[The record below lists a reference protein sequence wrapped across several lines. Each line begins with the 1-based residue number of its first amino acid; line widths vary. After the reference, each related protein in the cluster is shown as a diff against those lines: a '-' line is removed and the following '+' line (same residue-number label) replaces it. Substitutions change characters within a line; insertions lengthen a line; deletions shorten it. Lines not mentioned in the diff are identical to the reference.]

1 MDIKKKIGKAL
12 QKQRKE
18 KGYTQESLSEI
29 LGISTNYLS
38 AVERGVNQLS
48 YEILVHAM
56 NVLECSADDIF
67 GEVIDHGMT
76 IKACAL
82 DERLNALIPSEKARI
97 LTVLETLIETA
108 QKK

>member
-1 MDIKKKIGKAL
+1 MSVLKAVGKGL
-12 QKQRKE
+12 QKQRK
-18 KGYTQESLSEI
+18 KRKMTQEQLSER
-29 LGISTNYLS
+29 LGISPHYLS

-48 YEILVHAM
+48 YEILVHAI

-76 IKACAL
+76 VKACAL
-82 DERLNALIPSEKARI
+82 DERLNALVPAEKARI
-97 LTVLETLIETA
+97 LAVLETLIDTA

>member
-1 MDIKKKIGKAL
+1 MDIKKKIGNAL

-38 AVERGVNQLS
+38 AVERGVNQMS
-48 YEILVHAM
+48 YKILVHAM

-76 IKACAL
+76 VKACAL
-82 DERLNALIPSEKARI
+82 DERLNALVPAERAKI
-97 LTVLETLIETA
+97 LAVLETLIQTA
-108 QKK
+108 EKK

>member
-1 MDIKKKIGKAL
+1 MEIKKKIGKAL
-12 QKQRKE
+12 QEQRKK
-18 KGYTQESLSEI
+18 KGYTQEKFSEI

-48 YEILVHAM
+48 YEILVHAI

-76 IKACAL
+76 VKACEL
-82 DERLNALIPSEKARI
+82 DEKLNTLVPAEKARI
-97 LTVLETLIETA
+97 LAVLETLIDTA

>member
-12 QKQRKE
+12 QIQRKK
-18 KGYTQESLSEI
+18 KGYTQERFSEI

-48 YEILVHAM
+48 YEILVHAI

-76 IKACAL
+76 VKACAL
-82 DERLNALIPSEKARI
+82 DERLNELVPAEKARI
-97 LTVLETLIETA
+97 LAVLETLIDTA

>member
-38 AVERGVNQLS
+38 AVERGVNQMS
-48 YEILVHAM
+48 YKILVHAM

-76 IKACAL
+76 VKACAL
-82 DERLNALIPSEKARI
+82 DERLNALVPAERAKI
-97 LTVLETLIETA
+97 LAVLETLIQTA
-108 QKK
+108 EKK

>member
-1 MDIKKKIGKAL
+1 MSVLKAVGKGL
-12 QKQRKE
+12 QKQRK
-18 KGYTQESLSEI
+18 KRKMTQEQLSEQ
-29 LGISTNYLS
+29 LGISPHYLS

-48 YEILVHAM
+48 YEILVHAI

-76 IKACAL
+76 VKACAL
-82 DERLNALIPSEKARI
+82 DERLNVLVPAEKARI
-97 LTVLETLIETA
+97 LAVLETLIDTA

>member
-1 MDIKKKIGKAL
+1 MSVLKAVGKGL
-12 QKQRKE
+12 QKQRK
-18 KGYTQESLSEI
+18 KRKMTQEQLSER
-29 LGISTNYLS
+29 LGISPHYLS

-48 YEILVHAM
+48 YEILVHAI

-76 IKACAL
+76 VKACAL
-82 DERLNALIPSEKARI
+82 DERLNALVPAEKARI
-97 LTVLETLIETA
+97 LAVLETLIETA

>member
-1 MDIKKKIGKAL
+1 MDIKKQIGKAL
-12 QKQRKE
+12 QRQRKK
-18 KGYTQESLSEI
+18 KGYTQEKFSEI

-48 YEILVHAM
+48 YEILVHAI

-76 IKACAL
+76 VKACEL
-82 DERLNALIPSEKARI
+82 DEKLNALAPVEKARI
-97 LTVLETLIETA
+97 LAVLETLITTA